1 MRQFISRREAGK
13 DRLGLL
19 DRTKRLSRALSG
31 SIVKLVR
38 PAYSFPASG
47 SVMSRRLDL
56 GFHVLPPALL
66 AALLLPAGLHA
77 KPAHK
82 KALVDFF
89 GPALPKKLHD
99 CRTCHL
105 PDQPGADEDAK
116 PHNVFGARLAAL
128 RKQFRKAGKNTD
140 IISRLEAIADE
151 DSDGDGHGNFL
162 ELLSGHAPGDPRD
175 KPAAAELTT
184 ARQKLAEFRARRR
197 DAYEWRPFEPVKRP
211 PVPSVKRADWQSNPI
226 DAFIA
231 AEHERHGLTPRPE
244 APKPI
249 LLRRVYLDLIGLP
262 PTAAELHAFLDDR
275 SPDAYEKVVDRL
287 LADPR
292 YGERWGRH
300 WMDVWRYADWAGY
313 GAEVRDSQPHV
324 WHWRDWIV
332 ESLNA
337 DKGYD
342 RMVQEMLAADELA
355 PGDADAVRA
364 TGFLVRNWYKFN
376 HNVWMER
383 TVEHTG
389 KAFLGITLNCARCHD
404 HFFDPFTQK
413 EYYAFRAIFEP
424 EQIRTD
430 RVRGITDTKQDG
442 IPRIY
447 DAQATAP
454 TYLFTRGDE
463 RNPDKSKVIP
473 PAVPAALGGSLE
485 IKSVSLP
492 RSEVV
497 PDRRD
502 FVLRD
507 TLAAGEAAINQARQK
522 TMKSRRNAIAAT
534 AQSGLATPLS
544 WAARAPAVHRALETF
559 SLAQLEEQIACAR
572 QVALKAVLRVEQI
585 EEDGRKDSA
594 EWKQAAMATAQAQ
607 REAALLEARR
617 QERAARLERFFA
629 SGKAQ
634 TMASKKLADAQAQLA
649 KLEAEAKRPITTA
662 YVKRNLPS
670 YPATSTGR
678 RLALARWIT
687 DRNNPLAARVA
698 MNHIWLRHFGKG
710 IVPTEFDFGRNGKPP
725 THPAL
730 LDWLAT
736 EFMAPSPQPSPPP
749 GGEGRVRG
757 WSMKHVHR
765 LIVTSRAYRMDSQT
779 SPANLARDRDN
790 RYWWRMNVRRV
801 EGEVVRDS
809 LLYVAGQLDL
819 TRGGPDIDHRL
830 GLTSRRRSLYF
841 RHAAEKQMEFLTL
854 FDAASVT
861 ECYRRSE
868 SIVPQQALALANSSL
883 ALGQAR
889 LLARSLSRKIGTS
902 DAAAFVKAGFEQVL
916 SRPPTAEETAECV
929 RFLREQTALL
939 ARGKKLTASVGAPAS
954 SVPPAA
960 DPAQRARENLIHVLM
975 NHNDFVTIR

>member
-1 MRQFISRREAGK
+1 
-13 DRLGLL
+13 
-19 DRTKRLSRALSG
+19 
-31 SIVKLVR
+31 
-38 PAYSFPASG
+38 
-47 SVMSRRLDL
+47 MSRRIHL
-56 GFHVLPPALL
+56 GVLALL
-66 AALLLPAGLHA
+66 AALLLPAGARA

-89 GPALPKKLHD
+89 GPALPRKLHD

-105 PDQPGADEDAK
+105 PDQPGADEDEK

-128 RKQFRKAGKNTD
+128 RKEFRKAGKNTD
-140 IISRLEAIADE
+140 IVNRLLAVAEE
-151 DSDGDGHGNFL
+151 DSDGDGTGNFL
-162 ELLSGHAPGDPRD
+162 ELLSGHAPGDAKD
-175 KPAAAELTT
+175 KPADAELTA
-184 ARQKLAEFRARRR
+184 ARPKLAELRAHSR
-197 DAYEWRPFEPVKRP
+197 DAYAWQPFEPVKRP
-211 PVPSVKRADWQSNPI
+211 PVPAVKRTGWRLNPI
-226 DAFIA
+226 DAFLA
-231 AEHERHGLTPRPE
+231 AEHERHGLEPRPE
-244 APKPI
+244 AAKAV
-249 LLRRVYLDLIGLP
+249 LLRRVYLDLVGLP

-275 SPDAYEKVVDRL
+275 APDAYEKVVDRL
-287 LADPR
+287 LASPR

-300 WMDVWRYADWAGY
+300 RMDVWRYADWAGY
-313 GAEVRDSQPHV
+313 GAEVRDSQPHI
-324 WHWRDWIV
+324 WHWRDWII

-355 PGDADAVRA
+355 PGDAGTVRA

-376 HNVWMER
+376 RNVWLER

-389 KAFLGITLNCARCHD
+389 KAFLGVTLNCARCHD
-404 HFFDPFTQK
+404 HMFDPFMQK
-413 EYYAFRAIFEP
+413 EFYAFRAIFEP
-424 EQIRTD
+424 HQIRTD
-430 RVRGITDTKQDG
+430 RIRGVADTKQDG
-442 IPRIY
+442 IPRVY

-473 PAVPAALGGSLE
+473 PAVPAVFGGSFE
-485 IKSVSLP
+485 IKPAALP

-502 FVLRD
+502 FVLQE
-507 TLAAGEAAINQARQK
+507 TLAAGESAVEQAWQAVRK
-522 TMKSRRNAIAAT
+522 ARRNAAA
-534 AQSGLATPLS
+534 ALIPVGLDTPLAL
-544 WAARAPAVHRALETF
+544 AARAPAVHRALEM
-559 SLAQLEEQIACAR
+559 LALADMDEPIARAR
-572 QVALKAVLRVEQI
+572 QVALKAVLHVELI

-594 EWKQAAMATAQAQ
+594 EWKQAATETAKAQ
-607 REAALLEARR
+607 REAALLEVRR
-617 QERAARLERFFA
+617 RERAAQLEHFFA
-629 SGKAQ
+629 SEKVKAA
-634 TMASKKLADAQAQLA
+634 ASKKLADAAAQRA
-649 KLEAEAKRPITTA
+649 KIEAEAKQPITTA
-662 YVKRNLPS
+662 YVKRNVPS

-710 IVPTEFDFGRNGKPP
+710 IVPSEFDFGRNGKPP

-730 LDWLAT
+730 LDWLA
-736 EFMAPSPQPSPPP
+736 EELMAH
-749 GGEGRVRG
+749 G
-757 WSMKHVHR
+757 WSMKHMHR
-765 LIVTSRAYRMDSQT
+765 LIVTSRAYRMDSQAN
-779 SPANLARDRDN
+779 PANLARDRDN
-790 RYWWRMNVRRV
+790 RFLWRTNTRRV

-819 TRGGPDIDHRL
+819 TMGGPDIDHHL

-868 SIVPQQALALANSSL
+868 SVVPQQALALANSSL
-883 ALGQAR
+883 ALVQAR
-889 LLARSLSRKIGTS
+889 LLARTLSQQIGTA

-916 SRPPTAEETAECV
+916 SRPPTDQESAACMK
-929 RFLREQTALL
+929 FLGEQAALL
-939 ARGKKLTASVGAPAS
+939 ADGKKLTASVGAPVG
-954 SVPPAA
+954 SVHPAA
-960 DPAQRARENLIHVLM
+960 DPVQRSRENLIHVLM

>member
-1 MRQFISRREAGK
+1 
-13 DRLGLL
+13 
-19 DRTKRLSRALSG
+19 
-31 SIVKLVR
+31 
-38 PAYSFPASG
+38 
-47 SVMSRRLDL
+47 MSRRIHL
-56 GFHVLPPALL
+56 GFFALIAVLL
-66 AALLLPAGLHA
+66 ATQYLHA

-89 GPALPKKLHD
+89 GPALPKILHD

-105 PDQPGADEDAK
+105 PDQPGANEDAK

-128 RKQFRKAGKNTD
+128 RLPFRKAGKNSD
-140 IISRLEAIADE
+140 IISRLEAIANE
-151 DSDGDGHGNFL
+151 DSDGDGASNFL
-162 ELLSGHAPGDPRD
+162 ELLSGHAPGDPKD
-175 KPAAAELTT
+175 KATAAELAI
-184 ARQKLAEFRARRR
+184 ARQKLAEFRARPR

-211 PVPSVKRADWQSNPI
+211 PVPAHERQLNPI
-226 DAFIA
+226 DAFLA
-231 AEHERHGLTPRPE
+231 VEHKRHGLEPRPE
-244 APKPI
+244 ASKPI

-262 PTAAELHAFLDDR
+262 PTAKELHAFLDDP
-275 SPDAYEKVVDRL
+275 SPDAYEKVIDRL
-287 LADPR
+287 LASRR

-313 GAEVRDSQPHV
+313 GAEVRDSQPHI
-324 WHWRDWIV
+324 WHWRDWII

-355 PGDADAVRA
+355 PGDANAVRA

-376 HNVWMER
+376 RNVWMER

-389 KAFLGITLNCARCHD
+389 KAFLGVTLNCARCHD

-413 EYYAFRAIFEP
+413 EFYAFRAIFEP
-424 EQIRTD
+424 EEIRTD
-430 RVRGITDTKQDG
+430 HVPGVVDVKQDG

-447 DAQATAP
+447 DARAAAP
-454 TYLFTRGDE
+454 TYLFHRGDE
-463 RNPDKSKVIP
+463 RNPDKSKTIP
-473 PAVPAALGGSLE
+473 PAVPAALGGAFE
-485 IKSVSLP
+485 IKPVTLP

-507 TLAAGEAAINQARQK
+507 MFLADEIAIAQARRSVEWCRLK
-522 TMKSRRNAIAAT
+522 AVAASLP
-534 AQSGLATPLS
+534 SGLDTPLLL
-544 WAARAPAVHRALETF
+544 AARAPTVHRALETF
-559 SLAQLEEQIACAR
+559 ALAQLDEQIILAR
-572 QVALKAVLRVEQI
+572 QVARKALLRVEQI
-585 EEDGRKDSA
+585 EEDGRKESA
-594 EWKQAAMATAQAQ
+594 EWQRAATKTAQAQ
-607 REAALLEARR
+607 REANLLEARQR
-617 QERAARLERFFA
+617 ERAALLEHFFA
-629 SGKAQ
+629 ADKARP
-634 TMASKKLADAQAQLA
+634 MAKKKLADAQTQLA
-649 KLEAEAKRPITTA
+649 KVEAEAKRPITTA
-662 YVKRNLPS
+662 YVKRNLPT

-678 RLALARWIT
+678 RLALARWLT

-710 IVPTEFDFGRNGKPP
+710 IVPTEFDFGRNGQPP

-730 LDWLAT
+730 LDWLAD
-736 EFMAPSPQPSPPP
+736 EFMTH
-749 GGEGRVRG
+749 G

-779 SPANLARDRDN
+779 SPTNISRDRDN
-790 RYWWRMNVRRV
+790 RYLWRMNVRRM

-809 LLYVAGQLDL
+809 LLYVAGQLDM
-819 TRGGPDIDHRL
+819 TRGGPEIDHHL

-868 SIVPQQALALANSSL
+868 SLVPQQALALANSSL
-883 ALGQAR
+883 ALEQSR
-889 LLARSLSRKIGTS
+889 LLARTLSQKVATS
-902 DAAAFVKAGFEQVL
+902 DSAAFIKAGFEQVL
-916 SRPPTAEETAECV
+916 CRPPTAEETAACV
-929 RFLREQTALL
+929 QFLREQTALL
-939 ARGKKLTASVGAPAS
+939 VGSKKLTASEGE
-954 SVPPAA
+954 SVSPVPAA
-960 DPAQRARENLIHVLM
+960 TDPAQRARENLVHVLM